1 MKEGVWVPKGVGI
14 LGTAEPLGD
23 VGVGLLR
30 GSGPASSLLVPQEAV
45 ALNLHWGGPWS
56 HLWVVG
62 GLHLQERAGDCR
74 RAGEPLVH
82 FGEQRDV

>member
-1 MKEGVWVPKGVGI
+1 MKALISAEEGLHHSGDSSMKEGVWVPQGVGI

-30 GSGPASSLLVPQEAV
+30 GSGPAPSLLVPQEAV

-62 GLHLQERAGDCR
+62 GLHL
-74 RAGEPLVH
+74 
-82 FGEQRDV
+82 